1 MKMMSRPTFAAR
13 SLWSAALF
21 SLFAGAGL
29 AQAQGTAYVSNQEG
43 GISIIDLAKMQVT
56 GEYAVGGKVP
66 RGLGVTDDGK
76 TLVVAVRETGDVAL
90 IDTASGKIIKR
101 VKIGK
106 NPEFVRVRGDMAF
119 VSFEPTSKLG
129 PPPKPGTEKKEEK
142 KEGGKDGAHGHD
154 DDDDDEDREPAQ
166 VAVVDL
172 KAGKVVRNIVGGP
185 ETEGIEFSP
194 DGKSLVVTNEAD
206 NTLTLHDIKSGKLVK
221 KVDVEK
227 YGARP
232 RGIKLSPDGK
242 TYIATLEFGN
252 NFLVLDDKL
261 TPIKTVA
268 TGQTPYGVA
277 FDRKGERLFVATA
290 RAKALEVF
298 DAKTFVK
305 IKDVPLDAE
314 RCWHFT
320 FTPDEKQI
328 LVACGRSNQV
338 VVVDAAKLEVTAR
351 IEDKKLP
358 WGVVTW
364 PRAMGSLDQP

>member
-1 MKMMSRPTFAAR
+1 MKLKSAMRGLIP
-13 SLWSAALF
+13 AALF
-21 SLFAGAGL
+21 SMMAGAGL
-29 AQAQGTAYVSNQEG
+29 VQAAGTAYVSNQEG
-43 GISIIDLAKMQVT
+43 GISIIDLAKMEVT

-76 TLVVAVRETGDVAL
+76 TLVVAVRETGDIAL
-90 IDTASGKIIKR
+90 IDTASGKVTKR

-106 NPEFVRVRGDMAF
+106 NPEFVRVRGNMAF

-129 PPPKPGTEKKEEK
+129 PPPKPGAEKKDDDK
-142 KEGGKDGAHGHD
+142 KEGGKEGGHGHD
-154 DDDDDEDREPAQ
+154 DDDDDDKEPAK
-166 VAVVDL
+166 VAVIDL
-172 KAGKVVRNIVGGP
+172 KKGKVIRNIVGGP
-185 ETEGIEFSP
+185 ETEGIEFTA
-194 DGKSLVVTNEAD
+194 DGKRLVVTNEAD
-206 NTLTLHDIKSGKLVK
+206 NTLTLHDIKTGKLLK
-221 KVDVEK
+221 KVNVEK
-227 YGARP
+227 HGARP

-242 TYIATLEFGN
+242 TFIATLEFGN

-261 TPIKTVA
+261 NPVRTVA

-277 FDRKGERLFVATA
+277 FDAKGERLFVATA

-298 DAKTFVK
+298 DAKTFTK

-328 LVACGRSNQV
+328 LVACGRSDAV
-338 VVVDAAKLEVTAR
+338 VVVDAQKLEVTGK

-358 WGVVTW
+358 WGVVTF
-364 PRAMGSLDQP
+364 PRAMGSLDQN

>member
-1 MKMMSRPTFAAR
+1 MKLR
-13 SLWSAALF
+13 SATRGVLSAALF
-21 SLFAGAGL
+21 SMCAAAGL
-29 AQAQGTAYVSNQEG
+29 VRAEGTAYVSNQEG
-43 GISIIDLAKMQVT
+43 GISVIDLAKMEVT
-56 GEYAVGGKVP
+56 GEFEVGGKVP
-66 RGLGVTDDGK
+66 RGLGVSKDGR

-90 IDTASGKIIKR
+90 IDIATGKVTKR
-101 VKIGK
+101 IKIGK

-129 PPPKPGTEKKEEK
+129 PPPKPGAEKKEEK

-154 DDDDDEDREPAQ
+154 DDDDDAGKEPAK

-172 KAGKVVRNIVGGP
+172 KAGKVIRNIVGGP
-185 ETEGIEFSP
+185 ETEGIEFTA

-206 NTLTLHDIKSGKLVK
+206 NTLTLHDIKSGKLLK

-242 TYIATLEFGN
+242 TFVATLEFGN

-261 TPIKTVA
+261 TPIRTVA

-298 DAKTFVK
+298 DAKTFDK
-305 IKDVPLDAE
+305 IKDIPLDAE

-328 LVACGRSNQV
+328 LVACGRSDQV
-338 VVVDAAKLEVTAR
+338 VVIDAAKLEVSGR
-351 IEDKKLP
+351 IADKKLP
-358 WGVVTW
+358 WGIVTW
-364 PRAMGSLDQP
+364 PRTMGSLDQP